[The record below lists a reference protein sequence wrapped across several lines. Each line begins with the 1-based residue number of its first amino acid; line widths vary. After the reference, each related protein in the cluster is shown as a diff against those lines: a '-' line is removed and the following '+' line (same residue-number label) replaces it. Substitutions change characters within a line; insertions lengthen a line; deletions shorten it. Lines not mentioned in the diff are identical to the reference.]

1 MSPPPTASLVVMV
14 LLLRG
19 TFGDSRLPG
28 VSMEPY
34 HSNSDTFLSSS
45 TRSETSSFDQL
56 PTDPPV
62 STTVH
67 LHNLNNASP
76 WKDGQQWQQRKYSA
90 RSRGMEKDS
99 PILDLSYLPPL
110 RTPIVYRYYPRQKS
124 RTLTAGSI
132 PFVLLGPNVDHW
144 KVVGQQ
150 LSARGFNVIAVG
162 PNEPR
167 ESGAATASQPP
178 TSKTPDD
185 QDEERYV
192 QGPALL
198 WQLLDSLRWNQVV
211 LVGCD
216 KEAAWAIEAAL
227 HLAPHRIAG
236 LVLCGPLEECERI
249 FINAPGVP
257 KSNRP
262 LLELDRFLHERL
274 ACPFTIV
281 WDGTLEERKP
291 IVTSSLYSN
300 NDASSLLFSTPP
312 AAAIMNAQHRSV
324 MIGGGTAPHRRR
336 PGIFA
341 WILTRF
347 VEEHLAP
354 PVPDLQSSS
363 IRTARSRRPKEATP
377 KAALLPLWFSSSP
390 IWRFTSSR
398 IPVLWS
404 VDDMFNEESMVVFG
418 RIVATAIFYAISLK
432 VIFYQYGNV
441 RDLIDMILSTHRSI
455 VTTMN
460 DRVSHVGSLILRVA
474 RLPFLCAAWFWN
486 RTESSV
492 PLKGIDEPE
501 NDAADKSED
510 SRDKKDEEEDNDEKE
525 PLEKNVRP
533 FFFLDHVVA

>member
-1 MSPPPTASLVVMV
+1 
-14 LLLRG
+14 
-19 TFGDSRLPG
+19 
-28 VSMEPY
+28 MEPY
-34 HSNSDTFLSSS
+34 HSSSDEVLSSS
-45 TRSETSSFDQL
+45 TRTESSNVEQI
-56 PTDPPV
+56 PTDPSI
-62 STTVH
+62 STTLPFH
-67 LHNLNNASP
+67 TLNNASP
-76 WKDGQQWQQRKYSA
+76 WKAGTHGQRKRYSTRA
-90 RSRGMEKDS
+90 PGTKTDS
-99 PILDLSYLPPL
+99 TAPILDLSYLPPL

-124 RTLTAGSI
+124 RTVAAGSI

-167 ESGAATASQPP
+167 DTGTATAPLSPP
-178 TSKTPDD
+178 TTVEED
-185 QDEERYV
+185 DEERYG

-236 LVLCGPLEECERI
+236 LILCGTLEEAERI
-249 FINAPGVP
+249 FINAPDVP
-257 KSNRP
+257 RSNRP

-291 IVTSSLYSN
+291 VLLPSLYAN

-312 AAAIMNAQHRSV
+312 ATAMMNTQHRSV

-354 PVPDLQSSS
+354 PAPELQSSS
-363 IRTARSRRPKEATP
+363 LRTARSRRPKEATP
-377 KAALLPLWFSSSP
+377 KTALLPLWFSSSP

-398 IPVLWS
+398 IPVLWN

-432 VIFYQYGNV
+432 VILYQYGNV
-441 RDLIDMILSTHRSI
+441 RDLMDIILSTHRSF

-460 DRVSHVGSLILRVA
+460 NRVSTVGSLLLRIV
-474 RLPFLCAAWFWN
+474 RLPFLCAAWFWY
-486 RTESSV
+486 RTESPV
-492 PLKGIDEPE
+492 PPKEEKGEPK
-501 NDAADKSED
+501 NDASDESEE
-510 SRDKKDEEEDNDEKE
+510 SYAKEDEEDEDKPPPEKD
-525 PLEKNVRP
+525 VRP